1 MGDYGGYS
9 TSMGGFEWRRMGL
22 DNDVYYV
29 TNLVGTRLCVRLL
42 MDASLDE
49 SKREKGRRT

>member
-9 TSMGGFEWRRMGL
+9 TGMGGFEWRRMGF

-49 SKREKGRRT
+49 SKGEGGQT